1 MEPLEQQQN
10 TETLRA
16 KEIDTGAIPLSMEN
30 IMLGLPQKPV
40 ENRSFSSAIAPQWTY
55 EELQSQCKLVKTLAI
70 NTSTTGE
77 IWSFKHTWRNVEQ
90 LHFRTLTNLFL
101 LRSWKLNFIF
111 EFRSNFQHVGLMNI
125 VFNNMPLALHDYIP
139 GKQHVDSF
147 PLQVQLP
154 HRLVSMGEDVNVHIG
169 LNWLSPF
176 IAAPSKLY
184 KTNEPANLLYDDYD
198 MGTLK
203 LYVPYPMEVATGVV
217 ENMSVRIWSYLS
229 DVTYAGYN
237 ISDSII

>member
-1 MEPLEQQQN
+1 
-10 TETLRA
+10 
-16 KEIDTGAIPLSMEN
+16 
-30 IMLGLPQKPV
+30 MLGLPTKAI

-55 EELQSQCKLVKTLAI
+55 EELQSQCKLIKTI
-70 NTSTTGE
+70 KITPDSSGE
-77 IWSFKHTWRNVEQ
+77 IWSFRNTWRNVEEI
-90 LHFRTLTNLFL
+90 HFRTLTNLFL

-111 EFRSNFQHVGLMNI
+111 EFRSNFQQVGLMNI
-125 VFNNMPLALHDYIP
+125 VFNNMPRALQDYIP
-139 GKQHVDSF
+139 GQQHVDSF

-184 KTNEPANLLYDDYD
+184 KTVTPDSLVYDDYD

-203 LYVPYPMEVATGVV
+203 LYVPYPMEVATGVTP
-217 ENMSVRIWSYLS
+217 NMSVRIWSYLT